1 MSWKPITDKHAIE
14 RVRFAIVF
22 QEPLTQKTFDE
33 LVASFEK
40 NHSEDYD
47 LNKHIKA
54 KRLGVKISLSNNV
67 VQNTEQEPE
76 NTIHQF
82 QKTAISDETSV
93 LEHLNIA
100 RDEVFF
106 EISNYT
112 RWINFY
118 ETVQKLIKQ
127 ITDITIKT
135 VDISRLSLD
144 YWDKFVFEGDP
155 SNANPRLLLKNL
167 EQHLPEN
174 VFTDGELWHLTK
186 GWLKST
192 DDINDKI
199 LVNLNW
205 LAQNEEEKNTKKIHR
220 TVQIHTLTA
229 FRKIYS
235 ENSVG
240 DIVKDTE
247 KLHNVSKSVF
257 ADGLLDEA
265 KKSVGL

>member
-14 RVRFAIVF
+14 RVRFTIVF

-33 LVASFEK
+33 LTLSFKETHLK
-40 NHSEDYD
+40 DYD
-47 LNKHIKA
+47 LNKHIKG
-54 KRLGVKISLSNNV
+54 KKLGVTISLSNNM

-76 NTIHQF
+76 NPIHQF
-82 QKTAISDETSV
+82 QKTANSDETSV
-93 LEHLNIA
+93 LKRLSIA
-100 RDEVFF
+100 RDEVSF
-106 EISNYT
+106 EILNYT

-127 ITDITIKT
+127 TTDITIKT
-135 VDISRLSLD
+135 VDISKLSLD

-155 SNANPRLLLKNL
+155 SNADPRLLLKNL

-186 GWLKST
+186 GWFKST

-205 LAQNEEEKNTKKIHR
+205 LAQNEEEKNTKEIRR

-235 ENSVG
+235 ENSAG
-240 DIVKDTE
+240 DVVKDTE

-257 ADGLLDEA
+257 ADGLLDEV
-265 KKSVGL
+265 KMSVGL